1 MTLSESTNK
10 VNYDSNLLSCRKSS
24 THPPVTIILAT
35 KLSFYKKW
43 SSQFDDIE
51 DREYLADAMTHNI

>member
-1 MTLSESTNK
+1 MVLSESMNR
-10 VNYDSNLLSCRKSS
+10 VNYDSNLLSCRKSPS
-24 THPPVTIILAT
+24 HTPVTIILAT